1 MPDLF
6 DLDLYDLIFVISAAI
21 FNLSIIAVYISSK
34 KQRMDLVRAFGSIT
48 IALSLP
54 LAVVFTQYW
63 IRGEEGWILLGM
75 GAIFIYLLVE
85 LLLDFVFKINFRSML
100 VPHILYIILFYI
112 ALFSFIGI
120 AFTIHET
127 WGYIISVLFWIL
139 LASLIYSLR
148 GSKPKKGE
156 V

>member
-1 MPDLF
+1 MSDLF
-6 DLDLYDLIFVISAAI
+6 DFDLYDLIFVSSAAI
-21 FNLSIIAVYISSK
+21 FNLSIIAVYISTK
-34 KQRMDLVRAFGSIT
+34 KQRMDLVMAFGSLT

-54 LAVVFTQYW
+54 LVVVFIHYW
-63 IRGEEGWILLGM
+63 TSGKESWVLLGM

-85 LLLDFVFKINFRSML
+85 FLLDFVFKINFRSML

-127 WGYIISVLFWIL
+127 WGYIVSVLFWIL
-139 LASLIYSLR
+139 LTSLIYSLR
-148 GSKPKKGE
+148 GRKPKKGE
-156 V
+156 A